1 MMNNVSA
8 SSAVAET
15 QTDKNRKLAQQIKNF
30 ERKNKNMKNQINQAL
45 LLNVGNKVIDE
56 IKPTNAEVSDV
67 DELRLQLQSLVQNKK
82 LLNIKNPQLIESE
95 NESSDE
101 DINN

>member
-67 DELRLQLQSLVQNKK
+67 DELRL
-82 LLNIKNPQLIESE
+82 
-95 NESSDE
+95 
-101 DINN
+101 

>member
-1 MMNNVSA
+1 
-8 SSAVAET
+8 
-15 QTDKNRKLAQQIKNF
+15 
-30 ERKNKNMKNQINQAL
+30 MKNQINQAL

-82 LLNIKNPQLIESE
+82 LLNIKNP
-95 NESSDE
+95 
-101 DINN
+101 